1 MITVLRGR
9 PRTVPTPTCLRGLD
23 TRHVRGKTVADP
35 TQPLTAAWRIHV
47 SLAGV
52 IVPTMP
58 NGETDLL
65 RKLEDLVPGSEV
77 WEIARS
83 YRLHR
88 YRHSDAE
95 YQTVEVEMMLNRDLG
110 WKIVA
115 RDEARNISVSGNPH
129 PDLNV
134 VMATMRW
141 QDLEGQAVP
150 QQRDS
155 DT

>member
-1 MITVLRGR
+1 M
-9 PRTVPTPTCLRGLD
+9 
-23 TRHVRGKTVADP
+23 A
-35 TQPLTAAWRIHV
+35 
-47 SLAGV
+47 LARV

-150 QQRDS
+150 QQRAN